1 MRDLFFIKDYAQLY
15 EHIEGGICEVF
26 EFEHSL
32 GSVYHQFIKRE
43 IPVQLEGGPYFD
55 LLTPYGYGGPVITE
69 LKDETRKDELVK
81 HFCQAFQVYC
91 DDHKIVT
98 EFVRFH
104 PLIDNALDFK
114 SCYNV
119 LFRRHTTGVTLKG
132 FEDPVQEEFSGS
144 TRKRIRK
151 ALKDG
156 VTYRITINPSNLDEF
171 QDIYLT
177 TMKRVG
183 AENFY
188 FFDKQYFSKIIDNLG
203 EHLIIVEAIYDS
215 QVIGAEMHFHTDS
228 VIHTHLS
235 GTVDGF
241 NHLSPVYVMTYAI
254 VEWAKEHGVEYIH
267 SGGGVNPGPD
277 DSLYVFKKRFGKNT
291 EFDYYVGN
299 KVWNEQIYQQLNQL
313 TNTDTESELFPAYR
327 FPKKQTVSR

>member
-1 MRDLFFIKDYAQLY
+1 MRDLFFVKDYAALY
-15 EHIEGGICEVF
+15 EEMEGGSCEVF
-26 EFEHSL
+26 EFEHPL

-43 IPVQLEGGPYFD
+43 IPIQLEDGPYFD

-69 LKDETRKDELVK
+69 LKDEASKDELVN
-81 HFCQAFQVYC
+81 HFCQAFQAYC
-91 DDHKIVT
+91 LEHNIVS

-104 PLIDNALDFK
+104 PLIDNAADFK
-114 SCYNV
+114 SCYTV

-156 VTYRITINPSNLDEF
+156 VTYRITLSPSNLDLF
-171 QDIYLT
+171 QDMYIK
-177 TMKRVG
+177 TMQRVG
-183 AENFY
+183 AEDFY
-188 FFDKQYFSKIIDNLG
+188 LFDNTYFQKIIDNLG
-203 EHLIIVEAIYDS
+203 DQLVLVEAVFDS
-215 QVIGAEMHFHTDS
+215 QVIGAELHFHSGS

-235 GTVDGF
+235 CTVDGF

-254 VEWAKEHGVEYIH
+254 VLWGKERGVEFIH

-277 DSLYVFKKRFGKNT
+277 DSLYLFKKRFGRNT

-299 KVWNEQIYQQLNQL
+299 KIWNEKIYQQLVQQ
-313 TNTDTESELFPAYR
+313 TNSNSESGLFPAYR
-327 FPKKQTVSR
+327 WP

>member
-1 MRDLFFIKDYAQLY
+1 MRDLFFAKDYAKLY
-15 EHIEGGICEVF
+15 EKIEGGSCEVF
-26 EFEHSL
+26 EFEHAT

-43 IPVQLEGGPYFD
+43 IPVLVEGEPYFD

-69 LKDETRKDELVK
+69 LKDKSRKDELVT
-81 HFCQAFQVYC
+81 HFRQAFQAYC
-91 DDHKIVT
+91 HEHNIVS

-104 PLIDNALDFK
+104 PLTSNAEDFNP
-114 SCYNV
+114 CYNV

-156 VTYRITINPSNLDEF
+156 VTYRITINPPDLDQF
-171 QDIYLT
+171 QKIYIK
-177 TMKRVG
+177 TMERVG
-183 AENFY
+183 AEDFY
-188 FFDKQYFSKIIDNLG
+188 LFDDAYFSKILDNLG
-203 EHLIIVEAIYDS
+203 DQLILVEALFDS
-215 QVIGAEMHFHTDS
+215 QVIGAELHFHS
-228 VIHTHLS
+228 GPVIHTHLS

-254 VEWAKEHGVEYIH
+254 VLWGKEQGVEYIH

-277 DSLYVFKKRFGKNT
+277 DSLYQFKKRFGKNT

-299 KVWNEQIYQQLNQL
+299 KIWNEKVYQQLVEL
-313 TNTDTESELFPAYR
+313 TNANPESELFPAYR
-327 FPKKQTVSR
+327 WP

>member
-1 MRDLFFIKDYAQLY
+1 MRDLFFAKDYAKLY
-15 EHIEGGICEVF
+15 EKIEGGSCEVF
-26 EFEHSL
+26 EFEHSI

-43 IPVQLEGGPYFD
+43 IPVPLEGGPYFD

-69 LKDETRKDELVK
+69 LPDKTRKDELAT
-81 HFCQAFQVYC
+81 HFCQAFHAYC
-91 DDHKIVT
+91 QEHNIVS

-104 PLIDNALDFK
+104 PLAGNAEDFN

-156 VTYRITINPSNLDEF
+156 VTCRITIDPPNLDHF
-171 QDIYLT
+171 QDIYIK
-177 TMKRVG
+177 TMERVG
-183 AENFY
+183 AEDFY
-188 FFDKQYFSKIIDNLG
+188 LFDNTYFQKILDNLG
-203 EHLIIVEAIYDS
+203 DQLILVEAIFDS
-215 QVIGAEMHFHTDS
+215 QVIGAELHFHS
-228 VIHTHLS
+228 GPVIHTHLS

-254 VEWAKEHGVEYIH
+254 VQWGKEHGVEYIH
-267 SGGGVNPGPD
+267 SGGGVHPGPD
-277 DSLYVFKKRFGKNT
+277 DSLYQFKKRFGKNT

-299 KVWNEQIYQQLNQL
+299 KIWNEKIYEQLVQA
-313 TNTDTESELFPAYR
+313 TNSNSESGLFPAYR
-327 FPKKQTVSR
+327 WP